1 MGARGLAVIIGL
13 LLFAVFLRRAG
24 VSDVVD
30 GVASVGWGFLAILGL
45 SGFRFTLRALA
56 WTMCVEPPDWL
67 RFRDA
72 LEATLAGDALG
83 NMTPLGLLISEPARV
98 VLLAR
103 PQGATRA
110 LAALAIENLFYT
122 LSVAL
127 ILTAG
132 LLALIVRFGTGTAWW
147 IVGVVLVGSLV
158 LGVVTV
164 HAVIWRMV
172 SLAGWGHAALG
183 SRWRGGWVDAALS
196 WLGGLETRM
205 HAAYP
210 RTRTW
215 LIPIAL
221 LEGAFHAAALAE
233 TYVVLALV
241 VGSAPSWLDAFL
253 FESVNRLI
261 MAVFKFVPLRL
272 GVDEAG
278 TGLFADL
285 LQFGT
290 TTGVTVAIIRKTRML
305 WWLGVGVPILM
316 RRGVSLRDL
325 LNGRRRGTANDAP
338 SGAAVLAVIA
348 IMARSPAAGATGIKT
363 RLASGLPNDQD
374 LVSLYA
380 AFIADQAQTCRRVS
394 TAALRLAYT
403 PEGGTAGFED
413 LGLAADELVPQR
425 GHDLGTRERALFE
438 DLFAAGFDRAVII
451 GSDLPSLP
459 ARVLI
464 DAITRLAT
472 PGRAVVGPS
481 EDGGYYLLGL
491 NRGDRDR
498 GIADLFTDIRW
509 STPFA
514 LADTVAA
521 AKHVGLEVDLVERWY
536 DVDDETGLTRLRA
549 ELRDPAGAAAA
560 PATAAVLERVFGR

>member
-56 WTMCVEPPDWL
+56 WTMCVEPPDRL

-83 NMTPLGLLISEPARV
+83 NMTPLGLLISEPAKA
-98 VLLAR
+98 VLLGR
-103 PQGATRA
+103 PEGTTRA

-127 ILTAG
+127 ILAAG
-132 LLALIVRFGTGTAWW
+132 LLALIVRLGTGTAWW
-147 IVGVVLVGSLV
+147 LVGVVLVGSLV
-158 LGVVTV
+158 LGVVAV
-164 HAVIWRMV
+164 HAVIWRRV
-172 SLAGWGHAALG
+172 SLAGRWHAALG
-183 SRWRGGWVDAALS
+183 SRWRGGLVDAALS
-196 WLGGLETRM
+196 WLGRLETRM

-210 RTRTW
+210 RTRTG

-325 LNGRRRGTANDAP
+325 LIGFRRGTADDAP
-338 SGAAVLAVIA
+338 PGTAVLAVIA

-380 AFIADQAQTCRRVS
+380 AFIADQAQTCRR
-394 TAALRLAYT
+394 AA
-403 PEGGTAGFED
+403 
-413 LGLAADELVPQR
+413 R
-425 GHDLGTRERALFE
+425 GRGVGSARA
-438 DLFAAGFDRAVII
+438 
-451 GSDLPSLP
+451 SLQP
-459 ARVLI
+459 
-464 DAITRLAT
+464 
-472 PGRAVVGPS
+472 
-481 EDGGYYLLGL
+481 
-491 NRGDRDR
+491 
-498 GIADLFTDIRW
+498 
-509 STPFA
+509 
-514 LADTVAA
+514 
-521 AKHVGLEVDLVERWY
+521 VDL
-536 DVDDETGLTRLRA
+536 
-549 ELRDPAGAAAA
+549 
-560 PATAAVLERVFGR
+560 